1 MKRTFLPPAASYNRT
16 AMSGLSDSREE
27 TLLVLRAQTGDREA
41 LDRLFQRVEVP
52 LLRHLTL
59 ITRNP
64 DDAQDVAQQV
74 FLLVYRKLA
83 WLRDPAL
90 FRAWLYRIA
99 ARQAIAYLSRR
110 RARGEDPLFE
120 MAQAAIPMEQSM
132 TFDEVRRKIDGL
144 PPAARAVV
152 ALHYIDGYT
161 LEESSAILGIPLGT
175 AKSRLW
181 SGVTRLRKLFQTGG
195 E

>member
-1 MKRTFLPPAASYNRT
+1 LPLAASYNRT
-16 AMSGLSDSREE
+16 AMSGLSDSGEE

-41 LDRLFQRVEVP
+41 LDRLFQRVQVP

-59 ITRNP
+59 VMRNP
-64 DDAQDVAQQV
+64 DDAEDVAQQV
-74 FLLVYRKLA
+74 FLLAYRKLP

-99 ARQAIAYLSRR
+99 SRQAISQLARR
-110 RARGEDPLFE
+110 QARGEDPLFE

-132 TFDEVRRKIDGL
+132 TFDEVRRRFDRL
-144 PPAARAVV
+144 PAAARAVV

-161 LEESSAILGIPLGT
+161 LEEASAILGIPLGT

-181 SGVTRLRKLFQTGG
+181 AGVTRLRKLFQTTGG